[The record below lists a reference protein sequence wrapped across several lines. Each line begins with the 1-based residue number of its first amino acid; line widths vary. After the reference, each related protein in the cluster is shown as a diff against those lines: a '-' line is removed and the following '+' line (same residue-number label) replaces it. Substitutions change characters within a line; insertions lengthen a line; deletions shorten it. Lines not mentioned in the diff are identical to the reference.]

1 MTRARRPKAA
11 TQRRAAQS
19 AMLRDGVAR
28 GGWGPPVGSEPT
40 QLTRKEPSRPQ
51 GMAGSAKVGR
61 KTPAIET
68 AGTSGQLGHWPR
80 IILVSKDETMARLH
94 DATDAQRARRTSA
107 STGPTRRRLLK
118 SAALATRKKER
129 KKKRRGRTSDPRVN
143 PMNIYIYM

>member
-1 MTRARRPKAA
+1 
-11 TQRRAAQS
+11 
-19 AMLRDGVAR
+19 MLRGGVVR

-61 KTPAIET
+61 KTPAIEA
-68 AGTSGQLGHWPR
+68 AGTSGQFGHWPR

-107 STGPTRRRLLK
+107 STGPMRRRLLK
-118 SAALATRKKER
+118 SAVLATRKK
-129 KKKRRGRTSDPRVN
+129 KKKKKCEGAQAILGEYIHTHVKIDIQ
-143 PMNIYIYM
+143 IYPDIPLYISI

>member
-1 MTRARRPKAA
+1 
-11 TQRRAAQS
+11 
-19 AMLRDGVAR
+19 MLRGGVAR

-61 KTPAIET
+61 KTPAIEA

-80 IILVSKDETMARLH
+80 IILDPKDETMARLH

-118 SAALATRKKER
+118 SAALATRKKG
-129 KKKRRGRTSDPRVN
+129 KKKCKGAQAILGEYIHTHVKIDIQ
-143 PMNIYIYM
+143 IYPDIPLYISI